1 MSYQPDE
8 TPPTVGAEATNAC
21 NDGYILD
28 GISTRTCEA
37 ADNGTWT
44 GSVPECIRE
53 YSTICKPCS
62 LTSVSMSGSSEMKT
76 LLVVKKISM

>member
-62 LTSVSMSGSSEMKT
+62 LTSVNMSDPCEMKA
-76 LLVVKKISM
+76 LLVVKK

>member
-8 TPPTVGAEATNAC
+8 TPPTVGAEATYAC
-21 NDGYILD
+21 NMGYVLE
-28 GISTRTCEA
+28 GNSTRTC
-37 ADNGTWT
+37 DDSGTWT